1 MSNIGTM
8 NAEAR
13 ETAGKGASR
22 SLRRSGR
29 IPAVIYGGEG
39 EPAHVSIEQRAFD
52 KEYQQAGFFSRLYDV
67 EIGGDKVRVL
77 PRDVQLDP
85 VSDVPLHVDFLRYVK
100 GAKIT
105 VDVPVQFI
113 GEDVCVGLKRG
124 GVLNIV
130 RRTVEFLCPV
140 EAIPDMIE
148 LDITESDIGDSLHI
162 SEVSLPEGVTPTI
175 TDRDF
180 TIATIAAPT
189 VMAEEEEAE
198 EGEEGEEGL
207 EGAEGE
213 AAEGAEGE
221 AADGDDE

>member
-124 GVLNIV
+124 GVACCSV
-130 RRTVEFLCPV
+130 VCSS
-140 EAIPDMIE
+140 AIGGSKPARVHSG
-148 LDITESDIGDSLHI
+148 TAAYKQNTSLQRLTH
-162 SEVSLPEGVTPTI
+162 
-175 TDRDF
+175 
-180 TIATIAAPT
+180 
-189 VMAEEEEAE
+189 
-198 EGEEGEEGL
+198 
-207 EGAEGE
+207 
-213 AAEGAEGE
+213 
-221 AADGDDE
+221 